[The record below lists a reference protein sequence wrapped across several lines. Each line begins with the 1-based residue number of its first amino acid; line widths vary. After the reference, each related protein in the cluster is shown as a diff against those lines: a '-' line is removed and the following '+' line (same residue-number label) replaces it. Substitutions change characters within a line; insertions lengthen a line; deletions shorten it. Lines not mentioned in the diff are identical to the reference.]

1 MKWQCL
7 LSERE
12 CALSLRSAL
21 SAALFC
27 ICIWP
32 PDCGHIHQHLP
43 DTEIL
48 RYSLFVLTRV
58 FSSIYKDCHYLFNPH
73 ICIFICLWCPAHLP
87 KCLPEFP
94 NSQPVFLLFKK
105 YIHMLFFF
113 SATTTQKLYDTFVY
127 HSLTSSPVR
136 SFIFLFFLFVFILFF
151 WLVLVDTFSLATR
164 WFSITSTFLWK
175 LCVYVGWVFLPFAH
189 CVFQLTELSRLESTV
204 NKIP

>member
-113 SATTTQKLYDTFVY
+113 FSHYDAKTLWHFCL
-127 HSLTSSPVR
+127 SLAHQFSR
-136 SFIFLFFLFVFILFF
+136 SLFYFLIFLFVFILFF
-151 WLVLVDTFSLATR
+151 FG
-164 WFSITSTFLWK
+164 WFL
-175 LCVYVGWVFLPFAH
+175 
-189 CVFQLTELSRLESTV
+189 
-204 NKIP
+204 

>member
-113 SATTTQKLYDTFVY
+113 QPQRRKNFMTLLFITR
-127 HSLTSSPVR
+127 SPVLPFALLF
-136 SFIFLFFLFVFILFF
+136 SYFFVCIYFIFF

-164 WFSITSTFLWK
+164 WFSITSTFLWE